1 MKKGIMLE
9 ESDIKEILAKYFGVT
24 EECVIKAK
32 YSYIV
37 IKEKEK

>member
-1 MKKGIMLE
+1 MKQGIILE

-24 EECVIKAK
+24 EESVIKAK

-37 IKEKEK
+37 IKERKQ